1 MRTYTKPCEFEG
13 CHGKAKAHG
22 LCTGHLDQRT
32 RGLPLSPIEQR
43 REMCEF
49 PDCGRK
55 HFANGLCRAHRQQ
68 QRQSRPLTPVG
79 SRVRGAGRWVDPK
92 GYVWVRGPKGHP
104 NAKRGNWIA
113 EHVLVMSELLGRP
126 LREGESV
133 HHRNLLKDDN
143 RPENLELWTSH
154 QPRGTSVADMLTWCR
169 WFIEQYADA
178 PERVTLPGGPL
189 TKDGQRSSRR

>member
-1 MRTYTKPCEFEG
+1 MRGT
-13 CHGKAKAHG
+13 
-22 LCTGHLDQRT
+22 
-32 RGLPLSPIEQR
+32 
-43 REMCEF
+43 
-49 PDCGRK
+49 
-55 HFANGLCRAHRQQ
+55 
-68 QRQSRPLTPVG
+68 
-79 SRVRGAGRWVDPK
+79 GRWVDPT

-126 LREGESV
+126 LRDGESV

-154 QPRGTSVADMLTWCR
+154 QPRGTSVADMLTWCW

-178 PERVTLPGGPL
+178 RERATLPGGPL
-189 TKDGQRSSRR
+189 SKDGQRQPRHGRKLPSQR

>member
-1 MRTYTKPCEFEG
+1 MRTYNKPCDFEG
-13 CHGKAKAHG
+13 CHGKAKAHS
-22 LCTGHLDQRT
+22 LCTGHLDQQA
-32 RGLPLSPIEQR
+32 RGLPLSPIKQR

-68 QRQSRPLTPVG
+68 QRQRRPLTPIG
-79 SRVRGAGRWVDPK
+79 SRLRGTGRWVDPK
-92 GYVWVRGPKGHP
+92 GYVWVRGPKGPP
-104 NAKRGNWIA
+104 NAKRGNLIA

-143 RPENLELWTSH
+143 RPENL
-154 QPRGTSVADMLTWCR
+154 
-169 WFIEQYADA
+169 
-178 PERVTLPGGPL
+178 
-189 TKDGQRSSRR
+189 